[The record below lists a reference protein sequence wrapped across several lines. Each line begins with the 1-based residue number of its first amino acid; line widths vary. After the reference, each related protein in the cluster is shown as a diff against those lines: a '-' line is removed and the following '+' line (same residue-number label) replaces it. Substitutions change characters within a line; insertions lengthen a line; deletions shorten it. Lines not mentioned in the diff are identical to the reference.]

1 MYKKLGN
8 EECVRCAYIHT
19 FSIRMYRNILCIIHI
34 CIVHIFSS
42 SSFTLVGVVT
52 IIVVDVYL
60 NEKKVPSV
68 CYARP
73 SIVPEFDIMNE

>member
-1 MYKKLGN
+1 MY
-8 EECVRCAYIHT
+8 H
-19 FSIRMYRNILCIIHI
+19 IHI